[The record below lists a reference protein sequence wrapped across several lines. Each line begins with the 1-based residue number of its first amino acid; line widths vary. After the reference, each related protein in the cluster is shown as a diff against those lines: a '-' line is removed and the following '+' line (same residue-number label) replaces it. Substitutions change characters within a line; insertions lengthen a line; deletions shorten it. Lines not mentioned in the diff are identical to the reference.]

1 MLIDSITS
9 SAAAHHHPNL
19 AARAAYYISR
29 NIEPST
35 AASYATAWQSYESFC
50 KQLNVSAFNVNK
62 EMEPVLCMWIASLL
76 DKGVKYRTVT
86 QYIAGLK
93 HHWGSM
99 YVDYTMIDNM
109 TALQR
114 QLQAA
119 KKTNNSAVRTR
130 LSLGHNELMSMKPL
144 IKNDR
149 DGAMIWAAMTIA
161 VAGLLRSGEFTSV
174 RGSNTLTVY
183 AIHMDKQRSSMM
195 VSLPR
200 DKTSPS
206 PVEIHIAATHTANC
220 PVNAMAQYLKYR
232 RHAPS
237 NAPLFEWSNGQP
249 LSQRSRTIIRLR
261 QYHVLPLNKCYCVIV
276 D

>member
-1 MLIDSITS
+1 
-9 SAAAHHHPNL
+9 
-19 AARAAYYISR
+19 
-29 NIEPST
+29 
-35 AASYATAWQSYESFC
+35 
-50 KQLNVSAFNVNK
+50 
-62 EMEPVLCMWIASLL
+62 LCMWIASLL

-206 PVEIHIAATHTANC
+206 PVEIHTANC

-237 NAPLFEWSNGQP
+237 NAPLFEWINGRA
-249 LSQRSRTIIRLR
+249 LSQRSLIVSMQRLLTAAGIPNADQYTGHSFKRGGATALGNAQTSMNVLMKAGRWSSNAAQLYVDTSLRDISAAQVHAARLAESRMGRTTT
-261 QYHVLPLNKCYCVIV
+261 
-276 D
+276 

>member
-1 MLIDSITS
+1 
-9 SAAAHHHPNL
+9 
-19 AARAAYYISR
+19 
-29 NIEPST
+29 
-35 AASYATAWQSYESFC
+35 
-50 KQLNVSAFNVNK
+50 
-62 EMEPVLCMWIASLL
+62 MEPVLCMWIASLL

-130 LSLGHNELMSMKPL
+130 LPLGHNELMSMKPL

-200 DKTSPS
+200 DKTSSS

-237 NAPLFEWSNGQP
+237 NAPLFEWSNGRP
-249 LSQRSRTIIRLR
+249 LSQRSLIVNMQRLLTAAGIPNAE
-261 QYHVLPLNKCYCVIV
+261 QYTGHSFRRGGATALANSHTSMHVLKKAGRWSSNAAQLYIDTSVHDVAAAQVRAAQSIGYAMGRDYK
-276 D
+276 